1 MVQFGEKALM
11 KKYNSKEIKEFI
23 SKPLFYKKTFLNK
36 DLNYPKIS
44 IVTPSYNQ
52 ARYLEKTILSI
63 LNQNYPN
70 LEYIIIDGGSTDGSV
85 EIIKKYK
92 KYLEYWVS
100 EKDNGQADAI
110 NKGFQK
116 SSGQILAWLNADD
129 LYLPGTL
136 FKVKDNFQ
144 KYRENNFIYGHSLLI
159 GKKDNIMRICYT
171 IPQTY
176 HSYIYDRGGNIFQG
190 TVFWK
195 RDVFYKYGGL
205 DSKLYFALEYKLFD
219 NFFKYERGVF
229 LNDILAAYRIHKETK
244 SSTVDKELVKKEF
257 ISIRDI
263 KANIILRIFYRV
275 RRWIYYL
282 YYGNFINTL
291 KEIIRINFYRGKI
304 V

>member
-1 MVQFGEKALM
+1 M
-11 KKYNSKEIKEFI
+11 KKFTSEEIKEFI
-23 SKPLFYKKTFLNK
+23 SKAIFGEEIILNK
-36 DLNYPKIS
+36 DSNYPKIS

-52 ARYLEKTILSI
+52 AQFLGKTILSV
-63 LNQNYPN
+63 LNQKYPN

-85 EIIKKYK
+85 EIIKKYEK
-92 KYLEYWVS
+92 CLTYWVS

-116 SSGQILAWLNADD
+116 SNGEILAWLNADD

-136 FKVKDNFQ
+136 FKVKEHFQ

-159 GKKDNIMRICYT
+159 DKKDNIVRACYT

-195 RDVFYKYGGL
+195 RDIFYKYGGL

-219 NFFKYERGVF
+219 NFFKHEKGIF

-244 SSTVDKELVKKEF
+244 SSTVESKLVVEEF
-257 ISIRDI
+257 NSIRKI
-263 KANIILRIFYRV
+263 NRNIVLKFYYRV
-275 RRWIYYL
+275 RRWVYYL
-282 YYGNFINTL
+282 YYGNFISTV
-291 KEIIRINFYRGKI
+291 KEKI
-304 V
+304 KNNSY